1 MTENCGPFS
10 EPGQY
15 QCVLSSALYFIMF
28 HPRLFEAK
36 ERIYNRVLP
45 CLDYNSFYK
54 RLYRN
59 SNIGFLLPIA
69 FLKNNRQTNEIR
81 YYIITII
88 GTMLFMSMTKL
99 GNEFMNTVVF
109 HKIYANGQLISLN
122 SGGARTISI
131 SSVLTYHIQPP
142 YHLDWS
148 WL

>member
-1 MTENCGPFS
+1 MASIHFSSIFPHLYTSFFRGGGEVYSYGGFLYRFVTLHSDRNCGPFS

-36 ERIYNRVLP
+36 RANTIYNRVLP

-81 YYIITII
+81 YY
-88 GTMLFMSMTKL
+88 
-99 GNEFMNTVVF
+99 NYDYR
-109 HKIYANGQLISLN
+109 HYAFLCQ
-122 SGGARTISI
+122 
-131 SSVLTYHIQPP
+131 
-142 YHLDWS
+142 
-148 WL
+148 